1 MDKAEIVSKLKA
13 LIEEEAQISISSND
27 EELDIDSFT
36 MMLVITYVKE
46 EFGIELD
53 LDKLDFDVF
62 NSLNSFADMVL
73 AQEAELSV
81 AV

>member
-13 LIEEEAQISISSND
+13 LIEEEAQLSISSND

>member
-13 LIEEEAQISISSND
+13 LIEEEAQLSISSND

-73 AQEAELSV
+73 AQEAELSL

>member
-13 LIEEEAQISISSND
+13 LIEEEAQLSISSND

-46 EFGIELD
+46 EFFYCFRIITFIF
-53 LDKLDFDVF
+53 KKRLDFTF
-62 NSLNSFADMVL
+62 F
-73 AQEAELSV
+73 
-81 AV
+81 

>member
-13 LIEEEAQISISSND
+13 LIEEEAQVSISSND

>member
-13 LIEEEAQISISSND
+13 SIEEEAQLSISSND
-27 EELDIDSFT
+27 EEFDIDSFT